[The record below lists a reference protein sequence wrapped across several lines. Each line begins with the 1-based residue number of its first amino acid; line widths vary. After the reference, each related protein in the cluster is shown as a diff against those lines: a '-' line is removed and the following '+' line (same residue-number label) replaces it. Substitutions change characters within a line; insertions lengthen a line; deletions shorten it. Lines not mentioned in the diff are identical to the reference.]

1 MDGWNRRTQLSV
13 DILEVMSKR
22 HLYYIANSKS
32 ELLDYGKERTT
43 EEIYAI
49 LSDAQLCDD
58 EEYEGEHDEM
68 GIDDD
73 LTELMARSYTGDDRE
88 QIPSQNLKILNTLDF
103 DKDNFLSQ
111 DNGLRNEMDGDQDD
125 LNKNWIKKMIFDPD
139 QLAQEFVRNNQ

>member
-1 MDGWNRRTQLSV
+1 
-13 DILEVMSKR
+13 
-22 HLYYIANSKS
+22 
-32 ELLDYGKERTT
+32 
-43 EEIYAI
+43 
-49 LSDAQLCDD
+49 
-58 EEYEGEHDEM
+58 M